1 LSDREGDEERETP
14 VMRPL
19 VWLSNARSNLQAF
32 PTGAQKLV
40 DEIDQ
45 AAVRRG
51 KGDGET

>member
-14 VMRPL
+14 VMRPNL
-19 VWLSNARSNLQAF
+19 RAARVPEEIEEGHRNAQ
-32 PTGAQKLV
+32 TGC
-40 DEIDQ
+40 EIDQ